1 MASIDCSV
9 KLVWLNPMKHSFIML
24 DYASIAAVAA
34 IVREGTFERGA
45 ASLGITPSAI
55 SQRVRGLEER
65 LGAILIVRGQPCE
78 PTELGR
84 TLCAHFDRVRLLE
97 HDLAPSLGRGAAEAD
112 APMTLRIAVN
122 SDSLST
128 WFPAA
133 IAAFDPGSG
142 ITLELT
148 LDDEARTADRLRA
161 NEVLAAVTDDPE
173 AVQGCKTIALG
184 ALRYVACA
192 TPAFVDRYFREGVN
206 AEGLAR
212 APHMRFDRHD
222 TMQERWTQ
230 EAHGVDLTSPIHWV
244 PSTQGLLDFI
254 LAGVG
259 WGMNPVQLVA
269 DHLSSGRLVELQPA
283 LRLDVKLYWTVARLH
298 AATLRRL
305 TTAVRDAATS
315 NLQ

>member
-1 MASIDCSV
+1 M
-9 KLVWLNPMKHSFIML
+9 KLVPLHEVKHGFIML

-34 IVREGTFERGA
+34 VVREGSFERGA

-84 TLCAHFDRVRLLE
+84 ILCAHLDRVRLLE
-97 HDLAPSLGRGAAEAD
+97 HDLAPSLGRAASDAD
-112 APMTLRIAVN
+112 PPMTVTIAVN

-133 IAAFDPGSG
+133 IASFDPGPHV
-142 ITLELT
+142 TLALT

-173 AVQGCKTIALG
+173 PVQGCKTISLG

-192 TPAFVDRYFREGVN
+192 SPAFVARYFAEGVD
-206 AEGLAR
+206 AETLAR
-212 APHMRFDRHD
+212 APHIRFDRHD
-222 TMQERWTQ
+222 TLQARWAG
-230 EAHGVDLTSPIHWV
+230 EAHDVTLVGQIHWV
-244 PSTQGLLDFI
+244 PSTRGMLDFI
-254 LAGVG
+254 LEGIG
-259 WGMNPVQLVA
+259 WGMKPLRLVN
-269 DHLSSGRLVELQPA
+269 DHLTAGRLIELPPK
-283 LRLDVKLYWTVARLH
+283 LRIDVKLYWTVQRLH
-298 AATLRRL
+298 ATTLRRL
-305 TTAVRDAATS
+305 TDAVRATS
-315 NLQ
+315 IHHLE

>member
-1 MASIDCSV
+1 M
-9 KLVWLNPMKHSFIML
+9 LNLMKHHFIML

-84 TLCAHFDRVRLLE
+84 TLCAHLDRVRLLE
-97 HDLAPSLGRGAAEAD
+97 HDLLPALGHGAVDAA
-112 APMTLRIAVN
+112 APMTVRIAVN

-148 LDDEARTADRLRA
+148 LDDETRTADRLRA

-173 AVQGCKTIALG
+173 PVQGCKTIALG

-206 AEGLAR
+206 AEALAR
-212 APHMRFDRHD
+212 APHMRFDRND
-222 TMQERWTQ
+222 TLQARWAR
-230 EAHGVDLTSPIHWV
+230 EAHGVDLASPIHWV
-244 PSTQGLLDFI
+244 PSTHGLLDFI
-254 LAGVG
+254 LANVG
-259 WGMNPVQLVA
+259 WGMNPAQLVA
-269 DHLSSGRLVELQPA
+269 EHLSAKRLVELQPA
-283 LRLDVKLYWTVARLH
+283 LRLNVKLYWTVTRLH
-298 AATLRRL
+298 AATLRHL
-305 TTAVRDAATS
+305 TAAIRATAASD
-315 NLQ
+315 LQ

>member
-1 MASIDCSV
+1 
-9 KLVWLNPMKHSFIML
+9 MKHNFMML

-34 IVREGTFERGA
+34 IAREGTFERGA

-84 TLCAHFDRVRLLE
+84 TLCAHLDRVRLLE

-122 SDSLST
+122 ADSLST

-161 NEVLAAVTDDPE
+161 NEVLAAVTNDP
-173 AVQGCKTIALG
+173 APVQGCKTIALG

-192 TPAFVDRYFREGVN
+192 TPAFVERYFRAGVD
-206 AEGLAR
+206 AEALAR
-212 APHMRFDRHD
+212 APHMRFDRYD
-222 TMQERWTQ
+222 TMQARWTR

-244 PSTQGLLDFI
+244 PSTHGLLDLI

-283 LRLDVKLYWTVARLH
+283 FRLDVKLYWTVARLH

-305 TTAVRDAATS
+305 TDAIRGVATR

>member
-1 MASIDCSV
+1 
-9 KLVWLNPMKHSFIML
+9 ML

-34 IVREGTFERGA
+34 IIREGTFERGA

-84 TLCAHFDRVRLLE
+84 TLCAHLDRVRLLE
-97 HDLAPSLGRGAAEAD
+97 HDLAPSLGTAAPVAD
-112 APMTLRIAVN
+112 APITLRLAVN
-122 SDSLST
+122 SDSLPT

-133 IAAFDPGSG
+133 IAAFDPGPNV
-142 ITLELT
+142 TLDLT

-173 AVQGCKTIALG
+173 PVQGCKTIPLG
-184 ALRYVACA
+184 ALCYAACA
-192 TPAFVDRYFREGVN
+192 TPAFVERYFADGVT
-206 AEGLAR
+206 ADSLAL
-212 APHMRFDRHD
+212 APHIRFDRHD
-222 TMQERWTQ
+222 TMQARWAR
-230 EAHGVDLTSPIHWV
+230 EAHGVDLTGPVHWV
-244 PSTQGLLDFI
+244 PSTHGLLDFI

-259 WGMNPVQLVA
+259 WGMKPVQLVT
-269 DHLSSGRLVELQPA
+269 DHLASGRLVELPPA

-298 AATLRRL
+298 AATLRHL
-305 TTAVRDAATS
+305 TDAVCQAAARQ
-315 NLQ
+315 LVQR